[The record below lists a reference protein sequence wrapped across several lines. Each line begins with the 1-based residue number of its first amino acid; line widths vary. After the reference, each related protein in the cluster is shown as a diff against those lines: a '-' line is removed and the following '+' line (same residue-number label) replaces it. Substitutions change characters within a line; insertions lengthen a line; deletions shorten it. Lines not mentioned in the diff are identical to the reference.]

1 MTIESAYVGR
11 FAPSPTGP
19 LHFGSLVTALG
30 SFLDARARGGKW
42 LVRIEDIDPPR
53 EVSGATTSI
62 LRSLEAHGLH
72 WDGPLVRQSRRTDAY
87 LAALATLRA
96 AGLTYPCACTRKEIA
111 DSQQHFERAA
121 SNGAPVYPGTCRSGM
136 APGRQPRAERVRA
149 DATTISFD
157 DRVQGRISQ
166 RLDRDVGDFVLRR
179 ADGLIAYQL
188 AVVVDDAAQG
198 VSTVVRG
205 ADLLDSTPRQ
215 IFLQQLLGLPT
226 PRYVHLPVVVNA
238 AGEKLSKQT
247 RAPALDDAHAVSNL
261 LRALRFLGQA
271 PHRTLGTVDE
281 VLAWAQATW
290 NLGSVPAVPSSL
302 DPETRD
308 QR

>member
-1 MTIESAYVGR
+1 MTIEPGYVGR

-19 LHFGSLVTALG
+19 LHFGSLVAALG
-30 SFLDARARGGKW
+30 SFLDARAHGGSW

-53 EVSGATTSI
+53 EAPGATTRI

-72 WDGPLVRQSRRTDAY
+72 WDGPLMLQSTRHDAY
-87 LAALATLRA
+87 LAALARLRD
-96 AGLTYPCACTRKEIA
+96 AGLIFPCACTRKEIA
-111 DSQQHFERAA
+111 DSQHNYLEAA
-121 SNGAPVYPGTCRSGM
+121 AARAPVYPGTCRFGM
-136 APGRQPRAERVRA
+136 APGRRARAERVRV

-157 DRVQGRISQ
+157 DRVQGPISQ
-166 RLDRDVGDFVLRR
+166 QLDRDVGDFVLRR

-215 IFLQQLLGLPT
+215 IFLQQRLGLPT
-226 PRYVHLPVVVNA
+226 PHYAHLPVVVDA

-247 RAPALDDAHAVSNL
+247 RAAALDDAHAVSNL
-261 LRALRFLGQA
+261 LRALRFLGLA
-271 PHRTLGTVDE
+271 PHEPPGTVDE
-281 VLAWAQATW
+281 VLAWAQVNW
-290 NLGSVPAVPSSL
+290 NPAIVPAMLSRTEL
-302 DPETRD
+302 
-308 QR
+308 